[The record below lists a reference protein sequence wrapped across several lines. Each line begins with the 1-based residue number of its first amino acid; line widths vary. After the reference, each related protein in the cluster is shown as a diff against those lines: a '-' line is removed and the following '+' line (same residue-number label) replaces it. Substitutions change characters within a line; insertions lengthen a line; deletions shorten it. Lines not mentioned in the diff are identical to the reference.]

1 MALRAFT
8 KVLLMAA
15 VAAVIS
21 NSMPAAIAAD
31 SPAPTAGPTCDDA
44 INSLVACYSFVTG
57 GEPLPS
63 EECCAGFA
71 TVRTAQPVCLCQLVG
86 NSGGGGDTGIN
97 VTLALELPNVCNVT
111 AVDATTC
118 AGATSP
124 ALPPVVPG
132 PSQNSEPG
140 AGTPASPPSGPS
152 APQSPG
158 REAPA
163 SNSSTSVPGNS
174 SSGSPANSAPSS
186 RTVSGASMVRCAIAG
201 CGALAIFSVLG

>member
-1 MALRAFT
+1 MLSFSKPPCETSASIEMALRAFT

-118 AGATSP
+118 AGIYTSGI
-124 ALPPVVPG
+124 V
-132 PSQNSEPG
+132 
-140 AGTPASPPSGPS
+140 S
-152 APQSPG
+152 ANIAC
-158 REAPA
+158 RTLTMMI
-163 SNSSTSVPGNS
+163 SS
-174 SSGSPANSAPSS
+174 
-186 RTVSGASMVRCAIAG
+186 
-201 CGALAIFSVLG
+201 